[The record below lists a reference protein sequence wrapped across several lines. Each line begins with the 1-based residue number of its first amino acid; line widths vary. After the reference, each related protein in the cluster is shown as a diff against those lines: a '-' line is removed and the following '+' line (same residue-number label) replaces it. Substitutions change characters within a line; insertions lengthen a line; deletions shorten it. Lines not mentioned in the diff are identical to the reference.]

1 MIAAV
6 IRFVLPAGTDWNS
19 MRALA
24 RQRANTFYRHVPE
37 LRTKAFIISP
47 EQRIYGGLYVWENRE
62 AMNEFLKSE
71 GFLSLAQKLG
81 QQPEI
86 QIYDGAAYIER
97 GEVVDVPGGVGT
109 VR

>member
-6 IRFVLPAGTDWNS
+6 IRFVLPAVTDWNS

-24 RQRANTFYRHVPE
+24 RQRANTFYRHVPG
-37 LRTKAFIISP
+37 LRTKAFIINP

-71 GFLSLAQKLG
+71 GFLSLVQKLG

-86 QIYDGAAYIER
+86 QIYDVAAYIEQ
-97 GEVVDVPGGVGT
+97 GEVVDVPGGAAT
-109 VR
+109 IR

>member
-24 RQRANTFYRHVPE
+24 RQRANTFYRHVPG
-37 LRTKAFIISP
+37 LRTKAFIISLSL

-71 GFLSLAQKLG
+71 GFLSLVQKLG

-86 QIYDGAAYIER
+86 QIYDVAPYIER
-97 GEVVDVPGGVGT
+97 G
-109 VR
+109 

>member
-47 EQRIYGGLYVWENRE
+47 EQRIYGGLYVWENCIARAE
-62 AMNEFLKSE
+62 VR
-71 GFLSLAQKLG
+71 QRRHKLG
-81 QQPEI
+81 EGSTLP
-86 QIYDGAAYIER
+86 GLAER
-97 GEVVDVPGGVGT
+97 
-109 VR
+109 R

>member
-1 MIAAV
+1 
-6 IRFVLPAGTDWNS
+6 

-24 RQRANTFYRHVPE
+24 RQRANTFYRHVPG
-37 LRTKAFIISP
+37 LRTKAFIISLSL

-86 QIYDGAAYIER
+86 QIYDVAAYIER

>member
-24 RQRANTFYRHVPE
+24 RQRANTFYRHVPG
-37 LRTKAFIISP
+37 LRTKAFTISP
-47 EQRIYGGLYVWENRE
+47 EQRIYGGLYVWENRD

-71 GFLSLAQKLG
+71 GFLSLVQKLG
-81 QQPEI
+81 QQPAI
-86 QIYDGAAYIER
+86 QIYDVAAYIEQ
-97 GEVVDVPGGVGT
+97 GEVVDVP
-109 VR
+109 